1 VRRVSD
7 DDVSGV
13 VSDMDDDE
21 SKAHMKEDED
31 EDCKH
36 EQKSMQDRKEEG
48 VNVSGYQHQM
58 SIKTCDVEV
67 LILKDKSTT
76 TTDKC

>member
-31 EDCKH
+31 EDCKTH
-36 EQKSMQDRKEEG
+36 ERRTKENNKEEDDKQHE
-48 VNVSGYQHQM
+48 VGYQCQM
-58 SIKTCDVEV
+58 SIKAKTCDGNGG
-67 LILKDKSTT
+67 SNSR
-76 TTDKC
+76 